1 MGQNHYLITSLPALG
16 ELGSDPPMTGAEFL
30 GHLADSPGAANLVET
45 LLLADDLLQRDAVL
59 AGEMDQPSPAVL
71 TAAQLAD
78 EEPLPGYLVDDE
90 RVQPRRVAGDA
101 VWAAYFRRA
110 AEVADSRR
118 CRFLSGWVRF
128 EVALR
133 NALAEQR
140 AKALELDAHEYFV
153 VPQLSADIDLSGT
166 IGAWA
171 GAADPLAGMKVLD
184 QARWQWLNEND
195 AWYSFRD
202 DELAAYAARLMLLAR
217 WQRLA
222 RAAGETPVAPTR
234 DRRIEP

>member
-30 GHLADSPGAANLVET
+30 VHLADSPGAAKLVET

-78 EEPLPGYLVDDE
+78 EEPLPDYLVPPE
-90 RVQPRRVAGDA
+90 QAQPRRVAGDA
-101 VWAAYFRRA
+101 VWGAYFRRA
-110 AEVADSRR
+110 GDMAGSRR
-118 CRFLSGWVRF
+118 WRFLGDWVGF

-133 NALAEQR
+133 NALAEHR
-140 AKALELDAHEYFV
+140 AKALGLDAHEYLV
-153 VPQLSADIDLSGT
+153 EPELSADIDLSAT
-166 IGAWA
+166 ISAWA

-184 QARWQWLNEND
+184 RARWQWLNEND

-202 DELAAYAARLMLLAR
+202 DELAAYAARLMLLER

-222 RAAGETPVAPTR
+222 RAADETPVTPTR
-234 DRRIEP
+234 